1 MAKSLY
7 QPLTIK
13 NSQTIMLYV
22 VSTPIGNLEDM
33 TFRSVQVLQNVDL
46 IASEDTRNT
55 SKLLRHF
62 QITTPQISYHGH
74 NRNSRIPKLI
84 ERLHAGQAVALV
96 SDAGTPGIS
105 DPGHDLVTA
114 CIYEGISVTP
124 VPGASALITALSAAG
139 LPTNK
144 FVFEG
149 FLPAKITQRR
159 QQLELL
165 EAETRTMVFYE
176 SPHRLRSTLK
186 DLENILGGER
196 HIVMAREL
204 TKIYEEF
211 WRGAINDAIVY
222 YTDMKNKP
230 QGEYTLLISGKLP
243 SQNQFSPEQIKAEL
257 AYMIGQGISR
267 SQASRELAQTTS
279 LPRRQLY
286 KLALS
291 IDIAE

>member
-1 MAKSLY
+1 
-7 QPLTIK
+7 
-13 NSQTIMLYV
+13 MLYV

-33 TFRSVQVLQNVDL
+33 TFRGVQVLQNVDL

-62 QITTPQISYHGH
+62 QIYTPQISYHEH

-84 ERLHAGQAVALV
+84 EKLHAGQAIALV

-124 VPGASALITALSAAG
+124 IPGASALITALSAAG

-149 FLPAKITQRR
+149 FLPAKTTQRR

-165 EAETRTMVFYE
+165 EVETRTMVFYE

-204 TKIYEEF
+204 TKIYEDF
-211 WRGAINDAIVY
+211 WRGTITDAIIY
-222 YTDMKNKP
+222 YTDIKNKP
-230 QGEYTLLISGKLP
+230 QGEYTLLISGKLH
-243 SQNQFSPEQIKAEL
+243 SQTQFSLKQLKAEL
-257 AYMIGQGISR
+257 AYMISQGIPR

-291 IDIAE
+291 IDPVE

>member
-1 MAKSLY
+1 
-7 QPLTIK
+7 
-13 NSQTIMLYV
+13 MLYV

-62 QITTPQISYHGH
+62 QIHTPQISYHEH
-74 NRNSRIPKLI
+74 NRNSRIPQLI
-84 ERLHAGQAVALV
+84 EKLHAGQAIALV

-114 CIYEGISVTP
+114 CIYEGISITP
-124 VPGASALITALSAAG
+124 IPGASALITALSAAG

-149 FLPAKITQRR
+149 FLPAKTTQRR

-165 EAETRTMVFYE
+165 EVETRTMVFYE
-176 SPHRLRSTLK
+176 SPHRLKSTLK

-211 WRGAINDAIVY
+211 WRGTITDAIIY
-222 YTDMKNKP
+222 YTDIKNKP
-230 QGEYTLLISGKLP
+230 QGEYTLLISGKLH
-243 SQNQFSPEQIKAEL
+243 SQTQFSLKQLKAEL
-257 AYMIGQGISR
+257 AYMISQGIPR

-291 IDIAE
+291 IDPAE